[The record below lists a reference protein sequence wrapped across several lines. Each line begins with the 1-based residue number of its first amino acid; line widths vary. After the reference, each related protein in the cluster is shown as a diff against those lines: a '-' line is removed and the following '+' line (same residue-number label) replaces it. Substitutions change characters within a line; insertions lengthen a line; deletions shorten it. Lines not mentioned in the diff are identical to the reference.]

1 MLDKH
6 LFDWLD
12 KHPTERQAVL
22 LGAAKRATR
31 AAKLTGNIKSPT
43 LRLWPQNYLQKTKA
57 LQYGQMVIENPAHLG
72 PFYKGKDHIV
82 CREQIIQS
90 IPG

>member
-31 AAKLTGNIKSPT
+31 AAKLTGNIKSPHFT
-43 LRLWPQNYLQKTKA
+43 AMATELFAEDKSPAVR
-57 LQYGQMVIENPAHLG
+57 QMVIENPAHLG
-72 PFYKGKDHIV
+72 P
-82 CREQIIQS
+82 S
-90 IPG
+90 INGRIT